1 MLERGHL
8 AWIGVAV
15 LVIGTAGTV
24 GAFGLGALDAPSV
37 GQAGEASDD
46 PSSDYPEDQD
56 DGDAVVFDGEEPL
69 ELVAGPNVTLDGTA
83 DLDDGTELQVRITS
97 TAESGFL
104 MSETVAVEDEAFAA
118 TFDLFDVEPTDV
130 TVTVYLADGEE
141 PDLLTSVDG
150 VIVASDAADDRPIRD
165 DSAGAVT
172 FDDDPV
178 ELPAAPNATVS
189 GTADAEPGAEIQV
202 RVRSTGEQPFLVT
215 DTTTVD
221 GDGRFDA
228 EVDLAEVEPD
238 TTATVVARVV
248 DDGTDGEPVD
258 VFGNATVV
266 EADWDVEDASGAPF
280 EVDLGDEPVELEAAN
295 GTVVDGETD
304 LDPDTRLTVRV
315 RGTGDRPF
323 LHTEAATVDDDGSFS
338 VTYDLSYAE
347 PGTDAEIS
355 VSADGDTAEPVDA
368 DVVDPDE

>member
-178 ELPAAPNATVS
+178 ELPTAPNATVS

>member
-104 MSETVAVEDEAFAA
+104 LSETVAVEDEAFAA